1 MPMMLPMATGAPD
14 ANPGETIEDILS
26 PQELESLRRSYD
38 DERHDTLP
46 LQLAVVAVVT
56 PPASMSS

>member
-1 MPMMLPMATGAPD
+1 MD

-46 LQLAVVAVVT
+46 LQLAVVAPGLADT
-56 PPASMSS
+56 LWRCRRGSS

>member
-1 MPMMLPMATGAPD
+1 MD